1 MQLLSVTLHSI
12 DRRLLRVTLVSAG
25 QYVCQLPTR
34 CSVACLLPPSPLSS
48 RCWQRY
54 DDHIVNIVSIVVVSH
69 VVMELPRYCLR
80 SAFAFCFHPSP
91 ASSSSALNLMTKVL
105 RRAARYHGSSASSTN
120 SCCSPPTPTFLNHL
134 FSMCVCVCSSHF
146 A

>member
-1 MQLLSVTLHSI
+1 M
-12 DRRLLRVTLVSAG
+12 SAS
-25 QYVCQLPTR
+25 CHL
-34 CSVACLLPPSPLSS
+34 AALLPACSFLPPPPLSS

-54 DDHIVNIVSIVVVSH
+54 DDHIVNIVSIVVVVSH

-134 FSMCVCVCSSHF
+134 FSMCVCVCAALTLHKQQRVYLHLCKLLF
-146 A
+146 N